1 VIRGDGVAGWI
12 SAGQPRHSAR
22 KSAKAHDALCAEQ
35 AERIQLA
42 HRGWVVM
49 WSAWHRTF
57 TAFGCFS
64 QARLVVDEPTADG
77 LVDQMRRIEL
87 QHSAIRAGATR
98 QMPVAGPPTRPDF
111 PLR

>member
-1 VIRGDGVAGWI
+1 VIPGDGVAGWI
-12 SAGQPRHSAR
+12 SARHPRDSAR
-22 KSAKAHDALCAEQ
+22 KSAKARDALCIEQ
-35 AERIQLA
+35 AERIQRA

-49 WSAWHRTF
+49 WSAWRRTF

-87 QHSAIRAGATR
+87 RHSAIRAGVTR
-98 QMPVAGPPTRPDF
+98 QIPGAGPPTRPVF